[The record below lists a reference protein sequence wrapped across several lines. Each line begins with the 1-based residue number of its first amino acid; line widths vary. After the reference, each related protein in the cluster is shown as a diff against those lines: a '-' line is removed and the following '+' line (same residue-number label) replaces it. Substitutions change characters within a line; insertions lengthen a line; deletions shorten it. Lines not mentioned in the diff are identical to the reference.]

1 MSLCQIR
8 KGPSRHKWCLIH
20 RRGLYNQQDVP
31 PMNQEA
37 QQFGNCLGLSSWGLC
52 NGKFSTLL
60 REDIVFS
67 LHFAEIDH

>member
-1 MSLCQIR
+1 MS
-8 KGPSRHKWCLIH
+8 
-20 RRGLYNQQDVP
+20 
-31 PMNQEA
+31 PMNQET
-37 QQFGNCLGLSSWGLC
+37 QQFGNCLGLSSWGLG